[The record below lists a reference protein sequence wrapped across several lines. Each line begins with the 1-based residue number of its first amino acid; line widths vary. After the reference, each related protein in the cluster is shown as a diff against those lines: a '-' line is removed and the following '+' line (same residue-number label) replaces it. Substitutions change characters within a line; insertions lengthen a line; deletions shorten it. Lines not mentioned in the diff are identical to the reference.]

1 MASVFSF
8 KCHVDAIYGLA
19 FELKYAYR
27 NQLSRFLKIVDV

>member
-1 MASVFSF
+1 MTLALGF
-8 KCHVDAIYGLA
+8 KCHIGVIYGLA

>member
-1 MASVFSF
+1 MTLVFNF
-8 KCHVDAIYGLA
+8 KCHIDAIYGLA